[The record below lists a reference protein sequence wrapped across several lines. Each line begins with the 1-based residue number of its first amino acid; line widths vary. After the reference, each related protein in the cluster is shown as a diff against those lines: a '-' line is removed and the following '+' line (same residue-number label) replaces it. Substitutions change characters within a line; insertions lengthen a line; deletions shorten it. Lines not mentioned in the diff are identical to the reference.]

1 MPIISAFC
9 KKGGVGKTTF
19 LGYLAHYHATQGKTV
34 LVISADDQNSIFK
47 IFGVD
52 HFVTDRDDD
61 FFEHLLVGEKEPQD
75 ITFEARINM
84 YLMKTLN
91 TDRLSLNL
99 TLKRSE
105 EKHLFYQIFRL
116 YFYRFSAFKQQI
128 ERNFARHQS
137 INFNCCRFRHA
148 WFTRFF
154 EHNSIFCRY

>member
-19 LGYLAHYHATQGKTV
+19 LGYLAHYHASQGKTV

-52 HFVTDRDDD
+52 NFVTDHDDD
-61 FFEHLLVGEKEPQD
+61 FFEHLLVGEKKPQD

-105 EKHLFYQIFRL
+105 EKHLRQIIEGFKSFFDYIFIDFPPSSSRL
-116 YFYRFSAFKQQI
+116 SEILLDIRSE
-128 ERNFARHQS
+128 ERRVGKE
-137 INFNCCRFRHA
+137 CRSRWSPYH
-148 WFTRFF
+148 
-154 EHNSIFCRY
+154 